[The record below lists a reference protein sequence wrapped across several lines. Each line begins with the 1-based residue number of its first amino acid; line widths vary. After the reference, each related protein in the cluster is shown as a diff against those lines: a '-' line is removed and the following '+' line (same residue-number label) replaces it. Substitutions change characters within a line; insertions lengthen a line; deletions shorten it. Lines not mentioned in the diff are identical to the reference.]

1 MYRRERAAYRPRP
14 WIPENFEEM
23 CGGGPENRAL
33 SEGKLAD
40 EARSPATG
48 YTRTAKDISARGG
61 SPFRG
66 EYASAS
72 DKQLLVDGGFILWL
86 GLNFIRNTICLVVGS

>member
-40 EARSPATG
+40 EARSPAADRPG
-48 YTRTAKDISARGG
+48 PQRISQ
-61 SPFRG
+61 RG
-66 EYASAS
+66 EAPR
-72 DKQLLVDGGFILWL
+72 L
-86 GLNFIRNTICLVVGS
+86 GENTRVQVISSYL